1 MSMSKRI
8 FAGDLI
14 AGALGAGAAPASAA
28 LSECPSGK
36 VRLVTDAYDGGS
48 CYAMNSCTD
57 NYDVGGWFNDQASSW
72 RTTGGC

>member
-1 MSMSKRI
+1 MSKRI

-36 VRLVTDAYDGGS
+36 VRLVKDAYDGGS
-48 CYAMNSCTD
+48 CYAMNSYTD